1 MLSRTIFSSTRL
13 ANTTLSRKMSGIYSQ
28 TVSHLWMSESVVLK
42 PTQVELPKSTIDLAE
57 YKDKTLLFVNV
68 ASKCGELV
76 LDISRLFFVMRG
88 TYFPRAAVRSL
99 PAGFE
104 LSRPESCGPLAG
116 TNSSELYER
125 HHTLSED

>member
-1 MLSRTIFSSTRL
+1 
-13 ANTTLSRKMSGIYSQ
+13 MSGIYSQ
-28 TVSHLWMSESVVLK
+28 TVSLLSSSESIVLN
-42 PTQVELPKSTIDLAE
+42 PQVELPKSTIDLAE

-88 TYFPRAAVRSL
+88 TYIPRAAVRSL